1 MPDPATE
8 AVRAN
13 LLFPHQPRQI
23 NKKRSGHVFAVT
35 AMSRELACAEL
46 SVSCK
51 TAYLIIL
58 KSLCPCIQEGCCR
71 QVFGCD

>member
-23 NKKRSGHVFAVT
+23 NKKKIRPCVCCHSHVAGARMRRTFG
-35 AMSRELACAEL
+35 ELQNRL
-46 SVSCK
+46 LN
-51 TAYLIIL
+51 Y
-58 KSLCPCIQEGCCR
+58 P
-71 QVFGCD
+71 